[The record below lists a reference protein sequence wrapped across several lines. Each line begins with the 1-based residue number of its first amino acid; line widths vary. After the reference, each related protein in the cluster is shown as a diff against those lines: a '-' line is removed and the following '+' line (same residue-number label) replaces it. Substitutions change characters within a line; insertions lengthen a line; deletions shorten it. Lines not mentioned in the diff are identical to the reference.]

1 MSLNTKALDALV
13 PNLSKKL
20 HTVVRKTAF
29 DAQALAQQAVPRD
42 TGAAANSIYV
52 QTERASQYEQQKAA
66 VLAANPK
73 ATVFDEIHEGELET
87 QVTAAVSAILAV
99 MVYYGIYLEFGTAKM
114 AAQPFFL
121 QAIAQ
126 VEANFIKGC
135 SLAVQEAASG
145 GVVMRTQL

>member
-13 PNLSKKL
+13 PNLNAKL
-20 HTVVRKTAF
+20 GIVVRKTAF
-29 DAQALAQQAVPRD
+29 DAQALAQQAIPRD
-42 TGAAANSIYV
+42 TGAAGNSIYV
-52 QTERASQYEQQKAA
+52 QSERASEYGDKKSA

-73 ATVFDEIHEGELET
+73 AEVFDEIQSGELET

-114 AAQPFFL
+114 AARPFFL
-121 QAIAQ
+121 QAVAA

-135 SLAVQEAASG
+135 SQAVKEAAQG
-145 GVVMRTQL
+145 GVILRTQL